1 MSFSKYAFLP
11 PSNTS
16 LSQMPESV
24 QCSSM
29 KEDRSSFG
37 GPAKGLGSVTTTAL
51 SLITLIS
58 TSTTE
63 KAHKVPENSST
74 VNFARPSSM
83 VSANAAAA

>member
-37 GPAKGLGSVTTTAL
+37 GPAKGLGSVTTAL

-83 VSANAAAA
+83 VNANAAAA